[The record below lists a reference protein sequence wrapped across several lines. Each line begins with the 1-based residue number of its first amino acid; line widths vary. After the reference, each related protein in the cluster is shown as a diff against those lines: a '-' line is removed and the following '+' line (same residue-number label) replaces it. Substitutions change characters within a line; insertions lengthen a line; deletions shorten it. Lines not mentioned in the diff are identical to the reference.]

1 MLDALARRVPT
12 HDCAVFKIGKINAA
26 IRRFQ
31 HPIGCWRLP
40 DVFHFRFQLAFPELF
55 ICEKT
60 RLDPVKRVTGERVVI
75 EVAVLRIERD
85 AI

>member
-1 MLDALARRVPT
+1 VLAS
-12 HDCAVFKIGKINAA
+12 A
-26 IRRFQ
+26 
-31 HPIGCWRLP
+31 

-60 RLDPVKRVTGERVVI
+60 RLDPVKRVTGQRVVI